1 MRTIMLLYIFVTLFT
16 IRCYRGDWILI
27 FVSEFNL
34 LQYII
39 LVEVFGIWMSILVA
53 FLDNHSIIQSV
64 AIYNFG

>member
-1 MRTIMLLYIFVTLFT
+1 MLFYIFVTLFT
-16 IRCYRGDWILI
+16 IWCYRGDWILI

-53 FLDNHSIIQSV
+53 FLDYHNIIQSV